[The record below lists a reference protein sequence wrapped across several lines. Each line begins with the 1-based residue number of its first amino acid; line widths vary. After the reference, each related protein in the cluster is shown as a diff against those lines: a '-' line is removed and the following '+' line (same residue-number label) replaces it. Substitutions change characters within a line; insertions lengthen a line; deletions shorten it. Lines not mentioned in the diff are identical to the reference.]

1 MDYLMNTVLIT
12 SAPKLEHYDGLIALK
27 FGGKNHKRKYRG
39 SCFGRE
45 GKKVFQF

>member
-27 FGGKNHKRKYRG
+27 FG
-39 SCFGRE
+39 RE